1 MSFVIKDDGV
11 LAKYIKI
18 WNKIKKTLNIKL
30 YSMLVYDKKN
40 IRAKVREFNG
50 MIKINFWGDEVQKV
64 MYITLVQTV

>member
-18 WNKIKKTLNIKL
+18 WNKIKKTLNIKF

-40 IRAKVREFNG
+40 IRANVREFNG
-50 MIKINFWGDEVQKV
+50 MININF
-64 MYITLVQTV
+64 

>member
-1 MSFVIKDDGV
+1 MSFVIKDDDV

-64 MYITLVQTV
+64 MYITLVQPV